1 MSNYIYFTEA
11 QKEQANNIDL
21 ESFLRSRGETLK
33 RSGSEWEWKHNG
45 AKVTI
50 RGNEWYHQYEQ
61 TGGGAIGF
69 VSRFYNLDYPE
80 AVQMLIGENS
90 TAVMPIYSSEKHNKE
105 KKPFVLPEANSNMRR
120 LYAYLLKTRCIDRNV
135 VNFFTHNK
143 MLYEDA
149 EFHNAVFVGYDENG
163 IARHA
168 HKRGTY
174 GESSYKG
181 NIDSSDA
188 DYSFHYTG
196 TNNTLY
202 VFEAP
207 IDMLSFISLHQ
218 QDWQKHSYVALCCV
232 GDKALQHQLIANQ
245 NISHVFLCLD
255 NDRAGQ
261 EANARIAKTLENV
274 RVSFLLPENKDWNED
289 LVSMKTQETEEE
301 ECQALE
307 L

>member
-33 RSGSEWEWKHNG
+33 RSGSEWEWKHDG

-69 VSRFYNLDYPE
+69 VSRFYNLDFPE

-90 TAVMPIYSSEKHNKE
+90 TSVMPIYSSEKHNKE
-105 KKPFVLPEANSNMRR
+105 KKSFALPEANSNMRR

-143 MLYEDA
+143 MLYEDV

-181 NIDSSDA
+181 NIDSCNA
-188 DYSFHYTG
+188 DYSFHYNG
-196 TNNTLY
+196 TDNTLY

-218 QDWQKHSYVALCCV
+218 QDWQKHSYVSLCCV

-255 NDRAGQ
+255 NDKAGQ